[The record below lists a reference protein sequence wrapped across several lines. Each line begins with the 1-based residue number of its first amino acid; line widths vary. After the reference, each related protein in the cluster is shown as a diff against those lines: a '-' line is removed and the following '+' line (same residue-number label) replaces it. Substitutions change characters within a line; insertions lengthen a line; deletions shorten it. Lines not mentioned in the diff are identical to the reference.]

1 MTRSDG
7 SPHPNLRDRVRRR
20 LRHAD
25 LEALLPYLL
34 VGVLLTVAVVTLGHD
49 IRRHLD
55 AIEAWV
61 AARGPWGV
69 VAFVGLFVVAT
80 SALFPESALSIAAGA
95 LFGLFEGFA
104 AVVAASFLAAAAQF
118 VLARGLLRGR
128 IERALA
134 GRPWLA
140 AIQRTALRGETKLQT
155 LLRLTPLNPAS
166 ISYAMGAAGVRF
178 PGFILACVGM
188 VPTLFLEVYFGY
200 AGKHVARIAGR
211 SARSVIVHD
220 IVVFAGLAAC
230 VLVVVLVSRMAR
242 KAVIEAVAET
252 DAGRPTEVAK

>member
-1 MTRSDG
+1 
-7 SPHPNLRDRVRRR
+7 VRRR
-20 LRHAD
+20 LAHAD

-34 VGVLLTVAVVTLGHD
+34 VGVLLTVAVVALGRDVRH
-49 IRRHLD
+49 HLD

-69 VAFVGLFVVAT
+69 VAFVALFVVAT

-95 LFGLFEGFA
+95 LFGLAEGVM
-104 AVVAASFLAAAAQF
+104 AVVVASFLAAALQF
-118 VLARGLLRGR
+118 LLARGLLRGR

-140 AIQRTALRGETKLQT
+140 AIQRAALRDETKLQT

-178 PGFILACVGM
+178 PGFILACLGM

-200 AGKHVARIAGR
+200 AGRHVARIVGR
-211 SARSVIVHD
+211 STRAVIVHD
-220 IVVFAGLAAC
+220 VVVFAGLAAC
-230 VLVVVLVSRMAR
+230 ILVVVLVSRMAR
-242 KAVIEAVAET
+242 KAVIAAVGTA
-252 DAGRPTEVAK
+252 DAGRPAEVAR